1 MPCIEDGAIRATGAA
16 SAGGPKA
23 FMPLVRVWALLLLPL
38 WLVACAPTRPPVI
51 APAPS
56 PTEAP
61 VALPP
66 PPKPVPTETLA
77 RDWRE
82 YHRLAAQHLVK
93 ANPDRTYLG
102 PVPEPLKGIPILEVE
117 LHGDGSVRQIK
128 VQRRPRP
135 ADAQHTTQ
143 LAIEAVRRA
152 APFPPV
158 SHLPK
163 PWAYTEV
170 FLFNDADRFKPRT
183 LDE

>member
-1 MPCIEDGAIRATGAA
+1 MPCIDSG
-16 SAGGPKA
+16 SALRQP
-23 FMPLVRVWALLLLPL
+23 PLQRGMLWALAGVLALLLA
-38 WLVACAPTRPPVI
+38 ACAPSRPPSAPPAPPT
-51 APAPS
+51 APAAPS
-56 PTEAP
+56 AQKPPAKPAEA
-61 VALPP
+61 
-66 PPKPVPTETLA
+66 LA

-82 YHRLAAQHLVK
+82 YHRLAAQRLVS
-93 ANPDRTYLG
+93 ANPDRSYMG

-117 LHGDGSVRQIK
+117 LNGDGSVRQIK

-143 LAIEAVRRA
+143 LAIDAVKRA

-183 LDE
+183 LDD

>member
-1 MPCIEDGAIRATGAA
+1 VPCIEA
-16 SAGGPKA
+16 SAKSRAWRLTAG
-23 FMPLVRVWALLLLPL
+23 WLLSLCLS
-38 WLVACAPTRPPVI
+38 ACAPTRAPVTPS
-51 APAPS
+51 APAP
-56 PTEAP
+56 PVVPPAAP
-61 VALPP
+61 PAAQPAEP
-66 PPKPVPTETLA
+66 LA

-82 YHRLAAQHLVK
+82 YHRLAARRLVQ

-102 PVPEPLKGIPILEVE
+102 EVPEPLKGIPILEVE
-117 LHGDGSVRQIK
+117 LNGDGSVRHIK

-143 LAIEAVRRA
+143 LAIDAVRRA

-158 SHLPK
+158 AHLPK

-170 FLFNDADRFKPRT
+170 FLFNEADRFKPRT

>member
-1 MPCIEDGAIRATGAA
+1 MPCIEKRA
-16 SAGGPKA
+16 
-23 FMPLVRVWALLLLPL
+23 LRALLVLPL
-38 WLVACAPTRPPVI
+38 CLAACAPTRPPVI
-51 APAPS
+51 APVPGQAQ
-56 PTEAP
+56 AP

-66 PPKPVPTETLA
+66 PHKAVPVPTETLA

-82 YHRLAAQHLVK
+82 YHRLAAHRLVK

-143 LAIEAVRRA
+143 LAIDAVRRA

>member
-1 MPCIEDGAIRATGAA
+1 MPCIEKRA
-16 SAGGPKA
+16 
-23 FMPLVRVWALLLLPL
+23 LRALLVLPL
-38 WLVACAPTRPPVI
+38 CLAACAPTRPPVI
-51 APAPS
+51 APVPGQAQ
-56 PTEAP
+56 AP

-66 PPKPVPTETLA
+66 PPKAVPVPTETLA

-82 YHRLAAQHLVK
+82 YHRLAAHRLVK

-143 LAIEAVRRA
+143 LAIDAVRRA

>member
-1 MPCIEDGAIRATGAA
+1 MPSI
-16 SAGGPKA
+16 
-23 FMPLVRVWALLLLPL
+23 
-38 WLVACAPTRPPVI
+38 WLAACAPTRPPVTPT
-51 APAPS
+51 PAPT
-56 PTEAP
+56 PAQGAP
-61 VALPP
+61 VPP
-66 PPKPVPTETLA
+66 RPQAEPSRPSEPLA

-82 YHRLAAQHLVK
+82 YHRIAAQRLVS

-102 PVPEPLKGIPILEVE
+102 QVREPLKGIPILEVE
-117 LHGDGSVRQIK
+117 LDGDGSVRQIR

-143 LAIEAVRRA
+143 LAIDAVRRA

-170 FLFNDADRFKPRT
+170 FLFDDADRFKPRT